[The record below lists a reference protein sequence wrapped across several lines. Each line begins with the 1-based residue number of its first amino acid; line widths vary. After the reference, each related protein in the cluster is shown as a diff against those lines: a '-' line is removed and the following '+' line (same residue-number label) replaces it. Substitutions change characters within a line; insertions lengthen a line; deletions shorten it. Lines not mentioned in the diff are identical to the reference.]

1 MTKDDLL
8 KELAQREVVIEILL
22 TAIRNIHNNIHTLNF
37 NIDGVEVDIETWI
50 NFVKNYG
57 KEIIK
62 DNKRQ
67 KGE

>member
-8 KELAQREVVIEILL
+8 KELAQREVVREILL

-37 NIDGVEVDIETWI
+37 NIDGVEVDIETWL

-62 DNKRQ
+62 DNKR
-67 KGE
+67 

>member
-1 MTKDDLL
+1 MMLND
-8 KELAQREVVIEILL
+8 LAQKEVVIEILQ
-22 TAIRNIHNNIHTLNF
+22 TAIRNIHNNIYKLNF
-37 NIDGVEVDIETWI
+37 EIDGVKADIETWLNYI
-50 NFVKNYG
+50 ENYG